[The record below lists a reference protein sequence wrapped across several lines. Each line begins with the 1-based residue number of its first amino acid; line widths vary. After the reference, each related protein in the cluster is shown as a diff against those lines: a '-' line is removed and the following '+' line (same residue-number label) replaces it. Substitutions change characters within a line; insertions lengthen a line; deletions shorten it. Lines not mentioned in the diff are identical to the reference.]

1 MRPPQAAGYG
11 PSVFWQ
17 RVDVR
22 GKLWGGDQSLDIT
35 KVQARDDEGL
45 EQDSETKAGRI
56 SKYLQGKL
64 GYEEGDSVVTG
75 SLWIW

>member
-1 MRPPQAAGYG
+1 M
-11 PSVFWQ
+11 FWQ

-35 KVQARDDEGL
+35 RVQVRDDEGL
-45 EQDSETKAGRI
+45 EPGSETKARRVN
-56 SKYLQGKL
+56 KYLQGKL
-64 GYEEGDSVVTG
+64 GCEEGDCVVTS